1 MTFGLSANISTS
13 MGGFDPQMGGSDVS
27 HLLRRA
33 RALPLAP
40 AEKKKVQRIAKAI
53 ESEEEEK
60 TRPGAD
66 LRKMYGNS

>member
-1 MTFGLSANISTS
+1 MTFGLSGNISTS
-13 MGGFDPQMGGSDVS
+13 MGGFDPQIGGTDVS

-40 AEKKKVQRIAKAI
+40 ADKKKVQRIAKAI